1 MTGDFIDEFQ
11 ESEWMNKIAKLE
23 IKDLDIFLKDMNRE
37 LDKAG
42 MQKIVDEAN
51 HQYQEWLKEAE

>member
-1 MTGDFIDEFQ
+1 
-11 ESEWMNKIAKLE
+11 
-23 IKDLDIFLKDMNRE
+23 MNRE